1 MVQGSISARR
11 SGDITQSRSAERKYA
26 KHFPTLSK
34 LADHGCRRC
43 LPHRTKFGGP
53 SIRNIDVAFSWRRMQ
68 SSGTQL
74 AIGNARGTSACF
86 SKSAE
91 MLTSSYQSTG
101 GSHKSTGTLPGRV
114 MKCSR
119 HECVMVQPCWCLFAR
134 RCTFS
139 FAVLG
144 LEPQEQYSPTRPRAG
159 KRCNSTSPGIPRRSL
174 IPVLVRPKQA

>member
-1 MVQGSISARR
+1 MQSIFQPCQARGSRMPSLFATP
-11 SGDITQSRSAERKYA
+11 DQVWWTKHTQ
-26 KHFPTLSK
+26 H
-34 LADHGCRRC
+34 RC
-43 LPHRTKFGGP
+43 G
-53 SIRNIDVAFSWRRMQ
+53 FSWRRMQ
-68 SSGTQL
+68 SSGNQL

-119 HECVMVQPCWCLFAR
+119 HECVMVQPRWWLFAR

-139 FAVLG
+139 LAVLG
-144 LEPQEQYSPTRPRAG
+144 LEPQEQYSSTRPRAG